1 MNKIVRNFVSTF
13 ETRDD
18 ETERGIIVGHPVVYD
33 SETIIGGQF
42 KEIIHR
48 GALDEC
54 DLKDVLFF
62 VNHDTSKLPLARSRR
77 NNENSTM
84 QLTVDDEGLKVR
96 AKLDIDN
103 NPSAA
108 ELYSALKRGD
118 LDGMSFMFSIAEQD
132 WENLDSE
139 TEMPTRHIR
148 KLKRVMEVSAVNFP
162 AYEDTSIG
170 VRDEVAMDIA
180 KLTLDN
186 ARQSLNINNSLD
198 KESNHET
205 RSSEDEIELLR
216 LRAKALLLNKNIK
229 L

>member
-13 ETRDD
+13 ETRDS

-48 GALDEC
+48 GALDDC
-54 DLKDVLFF
+54 DLRDVLFF

-84 QLTVDDEGLKVR
+84 QLSVDDEGLKVR

-139 TEMPTRHIR
+139 TKMPTRHIR
-148 KLKRVMEVSAVNFP
+148 KLKRIMEVSAVNFP
-162 AYEDTSIG
+162 AYEDTSIST
-170 VRDEVAMDIA
+170 RDEVAMDIA

-186 ARQSLNINNSLD
+186 ARQSLNINSLD
-198 KESNHET
+198 KDSNPET
-205 RSSEDEIELLR
+205 RGSEDEIELLR

>member
-13 ETRDD
+13 ETRDS
-18 ETERGIIVGHPVVYD
+18 EIERGIIVGHPVVYD

-48 GALDEC
+48 GALDDC
-54 DLKDVLFF
+54 DLRDVLFF

-84 QLTVDDEGLKVR
+84 QLSVDDEGLKVR

-148 KLKRVMEVSAVNFP
+148 KLKRIMEVSAVNFP
-162 AYEDTSIG
+162 AYEDTSIST
-170 VRDEVAMDIA
+170 RDEVAMDIA

-186 ARQSLNINNSLD
+186 ARQSLNINSLD
-198 KESNHET
+198 KDSNPET
-205 RSSEDEIELLR
+205 RGSEDEIELLR